1 MMTDLIKAYQ
11 LLMAG
16 KSDLSWLEFSVMTIF
31 ILKDILIVITI
42 SYTIV
47 YITMKWRRK

>member
-16 KSDLSWLEFSVMTIF
+16 RSDLSWLEFSVMMAF
-31 ILKDILIVITI
+31 IVKDILIVITI
-42 SYTIV
+42 CYTIV
-47 YITMKWRRK
+47 YITMKWRSK